1 MRRCRHQLAWTATAA
16 IVLVAAAPAV
26 AGDLALS
33 GPDGSSVRW
42 SEWVAANGPAA
53 VLVWASWAPA
63 APAAADGLPELA
75 EAARSQGLKLVVV
88 DVQEELEAAR
98 RGLERAGVP
107 WLHDRHGAIL
117 KQYRLIEVPILLVV
131 DQDGR
136 ELARLAPSAESLRR
150 LER

>member
-1 MRRCRHQLAWTATAA
+1 VVWTAAAA
-16 IVLVAAAPAV
+16 IALAAAV
-26 AGDLALS
+26 SAGASDLALS
-33 GPDGSSVRW
+33 AADGSSVRW
-42 SEWVAANGPAA
+42 SEWIAANGPAA

-63 APAAADGLPELA
+63 APSAVDGLPGLA

-98 RGLERAGVP
+98 RGLERTGVP

-117 KQYRLIEVPILLVV
+117 KQYRLIQLPILLVV

-136 ELARLAPSAESLRR
+136 ELARLAPNAESLRR

>member
-1 MRRCRHQLAWTATAA
+1 MRRCRHQLEWTAAAA
-16 IVLVAAAPAV
+16 IVLVAVAPAV
-26 AGDLALS
+26 AGDLTLS

-63 APAAADGLPELA
+63 ASAAVDGLPELA

-98 RGLERAGVP
+98 RELSRTGVA

-117 KQYRLIEVPILLVV
+117 KQYRLIQVPILLVV

-136 ELARLAPSAESLRR
+136 ELARMAPSAESLQR

>member
-1 MRRCRHQLAWTATAA
+1 MAIALA
-16 IVLVAAAPAV
+16 AAAPAG

-33 GPDGSSVRW
+33 AADGSSVRW

-53 VLVWASWAPA
+53 VLVWASWAPG
-63 APAAADGLPELA
+63 APAAVEGLPELA

-98 RGLERAGVP
+98 RGLERARVP

-117 KQYRLIEVPILLVV
+117 KQYRLIELPVLLVV
-131 DQDGR
+131 GQDGR
-136 ELARLAPSAESLRR
+136 ELARMDPSAESLRR